1 MKYISE
7 IIGDEYKMW
16 RRGQDIFIT
25 APTGSG
31 KTTFVLEQLL
41 SFAVYNKQK
50 ILYLVNRKILKK
62 QLKEKITNN
71 IRPNLRRDNMDFYI
85 PSDVIEIET
94 YQTIERKIQDKID
107 MSYYTKF
114 DYIIADEAH
123 YFYHDATYNTSTFL
137 SYHWIMSRDGMPF
150 APIFI
155 FISAT
160 MDKVK
165 DRIVRNVGKN
175 EIFRNK
181 EEKENHLS
189 HRKIREYHY
198 EADYSYIDLHVFDNK
213 DEIIKIILSKRKEK
227 WLVFVLSID
236 QGRLLERQLLD
247 NKMDAVFIDAR
258 YDKNIDSMTAVEQ
271 VATEKKIS
279 NRVLIA
285 TSVLDNGVSIEDEN
299 LRNLIVMADTKE
311 DFMQMIGRKR
321 VQNQEKIKLYICKR
335 SQNHFEQRLNTYV
348 LPLLN
353 FIEEYEK
360 LDKNIN
366 GSLESNA
373 FDRLLRRVLQNQ
385 KTYEYVKGT
394 CYLEHGYLYMNQFAV
409 EQIDYLNDYYQKLIQ
424 RFKSE
429 GELAFLNQQAEWI
442 GISNIEENY
451 ESYVVDKQAE
461 CRNQIVEALN
471 PVLEKELT
479 TENSKGLKKNIK
491 ESLIY
496 LLEIE
501 HLEEDMVT
509 EVDSIKKTDRPLSY
523 KVFNNIMCA
532 LGIEFR
538 MKENRGAPYIIQRA
552 DQPDLPE

>member
-1 MKYISE
+1 MRYISE
-7 IIGDEYKMW
+7 IIGEEYKMW
-16 RRGQDIFIT
+16 EPGQVVLIT

-31 KTTFVLEQLL
+31 KTTFILEQLL
-41 SFAVYNKQK
+41 SFAAHNKKK

-62 QLKEKITNN
+62 QLKEKVTSN
-71 IRPNLRRDNMDFYI
+71 IRPRLRRNNMDYYVPNDI
-85 PSDVIEIET
+85 IRIET
-94 YQTIERKIQDKID
+94 YQTIERYIQDNMN
-107 MSYYTKF
+107 MSFYNQF

-123 YFYHDATYNTSTFL
+123 YFYHDATYNTSTYL
-137 SYHWIMSRDGMPF
+137 SYSWITSQRRRF
-150 APIFI
+150 FEPIFI

-165 DRIVRNVGKN
+165 DRIVRDIGENG
-175 EIFRNK
+175 IFDKEMK
-181 EEKENHLS
+181 EEILFR
-189 HRKIREYHY
+189 RKIKEFHH
-198 EADYSYIDLHVFDNK
+198 EADYSYIDLHFFDKK

-227 WLVFVLSID
+227 WLVFVSSIE
-236 QGRLLERQLLD
+236 QGRLLEKQLLD
-247 NKMDAVFIDAR
+247 DGMDAVFIDAK

-299 LRNLIVMADTKE
+299 LRNLIVMGETKE

-321 VQNQEKIKLYICKR
+321 VQNQERIKLYICKR
-335 SQNHFEQRLNTYV
+335 SQNHFEQRLKTYV
-348 LPLLN
+348 LPLLK
-353 FIEEYEK
+353 FIEEYERLNK
-360 LDKNIN
+360 NYDDSLDPY
-366 GSLESNA
+366 A

-385 KTYEYVKGT
+385 KTYDYVKGT
-394 CYLEHGYLYMNQFAV
+394 CFLYQGYLYMNEFAV

-442 GISNIEENY
+442 GILNIEENY

-461 CRNQIVEALN
+461 CRNQIVQALN
-471 PVLEKELT
+471 PVLEKELM
-479 TENSKGLKKNIK
+479 TENSKELKKKIK
-491 ESLIY
+491 ESLLY

-501 HLEEDMVT
+501 HLEEDMET
-509 EVDSIKKTDRPLSY
+509 EVDNLKKTDRPLSY
-523 KVFNNIMCA
+523 KVFNSIMCA

-538 MKENRGAPYIIQRA
+538 MKENRGAPYIIQKTGH
-552 DQPDLPE
+552 QDLTE